1 MPNNKTIRIPM
12 HKYGG
17 WHLRYGE
24 FIDRLIDVTGL
35 GRGHAS
41 RLVDLAVQL
50 SLDHGKDA
58 PEVSVYVPWKSLE
71 VSLYVAEPN
80 QSEGP
85 NARQTQSQALAE
97 KSVRPNHGG
106 QQNV

>member
-1 MPNNKTIRIPM
+1 MQRKCKMPGKKIRIPM
-12 HKYGG
+12 HKYGV

-24 FIDRLIDVTGL
+24 FIDRLIDVSGL

-58 PEVSVYVPWKSLE
+58 PEVSVYVPWKRLE
-71 VSLYVAEPN
+71 VSLHVGAPKP
-80 QSEGP
+80 SEGP
-85 NARQTQSQALAE
+85 NA
-97 KSVRPNHGG
+97 
-106 QQNV
+106 

>member
-1 MPNNKTIRIPM
+1 MPGKKICIPI

-58 PEVSVYVPWKSLE
+58 PEVSVYVPWKRLE
-71 VSLYVAEPN
+71 VSLHVGAPKP
-80 QSEGP
+80 SEGP
-85 NARQTQSQALAE
+85 NA
-97 KSVRPNHGG
+97 
-106 QQNV
+106 